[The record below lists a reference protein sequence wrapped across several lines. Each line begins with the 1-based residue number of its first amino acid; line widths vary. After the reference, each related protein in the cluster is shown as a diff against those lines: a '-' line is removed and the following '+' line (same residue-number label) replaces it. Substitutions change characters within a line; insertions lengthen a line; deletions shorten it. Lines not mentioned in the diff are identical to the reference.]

1 MTPTDG
7 VSYYKG
13 QFYDSYRWCQSVII
27 RVSPMTA
34 TDGVSYYKGSPMTPT
49 DGVSYYKG
57 QSYDSYR
64 CCQSVIVRSVI
75 IRVSPMTATDGVSY
89 YKGQSYDSYRWC
101 QSVIIRV
108 SPMTATDGVSYY
120 KGSPMTP
127 TDGVSYY
134 KGIVY
139 PMPHEKR
146 LIRDLIGNYTE
157 LGKMGRPVQDQN
169 DTITIKFGLSLIQIL
184 DLDERNQILTTNV
197 WATYMW
203 NDIYLA
209 WNASEYGDIE
219 TVRVNNDDIWKPD
232 IKLYNYA
239 DTRLEEKREALC
251 VLSSN
256 GDVVW
261 IPQAVFK
268 SSCSID
274 IRHFP
279 FDVQKCEMKFGSW
292 TYDGS
297 KLDLQFRYPDVSGF
311 EMEDYINSNE
321 WDILES
327 STKRNV
333 QYYPCCPEPYVDLRF
348 NLVIKRKVAFYSY
361 ILILPCVLLSSLT
374 LVLFWLPPESPAKMQ
389 LGAYYCLNMI
399 LITLSTL
406 LSAVV
411 VNLYFHGPGTK
422 VPRLFR
428 RLMLDVFA
436 KIFCMQK
443 TLMDKKERVERR
455 NSVAFGSNHPP
466 PGAVDGH
473 TNPAMDAADNNKGGG
488 KSKDKK
494 HKYDRV
500 GVFELQPEDT
510 WKPLNNGVLS
520 EVDASDH
527 SVVAPAPSHLSQL
540 EAEVHEIKL
549 AINRMMEK
557 NAAKAHK
564 EYLAREW
571 KLVAL
576 VLDRFFFFL
585 YLLAIVVS
593 AVALFDTT
601 VFQAGSVEPL
611 KNEKN

>member
-1 MTPTDG
+1 MTPTTVST
-7 VSYYKG
+7 VSYIMVPMTATDG
-13 QFYDSYRWCQSVII
+13 AAVII
-27 RVSPMTA
+27 RVSPA
-34 TDGVSYYKGSPMTPT
+34 ISTDVSVSYYK
-49 DGVSYYKG
+49 VS
-57 QSYDSYR
+57 SYDRHR
-64 CCQSVIVRSVI
+64 CSR
-75 IRVSPMTATDGVSY
+75 Y
-89 YKGQSYDSYRWC
+89 YNGQSYDSYRWC
-101 QSVIIRV
+101 
-108 SPMTATDGVSYY
+108 
-120 KGSPMTP
+120 
-127 TDGVSYY
+127 
-134 KGIVY
+134 IVY

-389 LGAYYCLNMI
+389 LGMNIFVAFFVLLLLLAESTPPAASSIPLIGAYYCLNMI

-455 NSVAFGSNHPP
+455 NSVAFGSNHPAP
-466 PGAVDGH
+466 VAVDGH

-527 SVVAPAPSHLSQL
+527 RVVAPATSHLCQL